1 MRKALTFLLLLVCT
15 CAFAQQ
21 DSLNVFNNA
30 RYRTTKKGL
39 TVLGSWGVANIGI
52 GAAGWAGSKGGDNR
66 YFYQMTT
73 IWGAADLGAALLGL
87 SGNKNR
93 TLNKKET
100 LDAQKKIER
109 IFLINAGLD
118 VAYIGTGLILQSK
131 GNKGKGSNPAQLRGY
146 GSSIIMQGAFL
157 LLFDGTMY
165 GAERFNGNKLRR
177 FLQKNP
183 ITFTGKTVGLI
194 YNM

>member
-1 MRKALTFLLLLVCT
+1 MLVFVCSYA
-15 CAFAQQ
+15 CAQT
-21 DSLNVFNNA
+21 DSLKIFNNA
-30 RYRTTKKGL
+30 RYRTTKTGME
-39 TVLGSWGVANIGI
+39 VLGSWGLANIGV
-52 GAAGWAGSKGGDNR
+52 GVAGWTSSAGGDNK

-73 IWGAADLGAALLGL
+73 IWGAANFGAAILGFT
-87 SGNKNR
+87 GNKNK
-93 TLNKKET
+93 TLNKT
-100 LDAQKKIER
+100 GSLNAQKKIER

-131 GNKGKGSNPAQLRGY
+131 GNNGKSSNPAQLRGY

-157 LLFDGTMY
+157 LLFDSTMY

-183 ITFTGKTVGLI
+183 ITFNGKTVGLI